1 MVKKQTIMCMP
12 RQDLN
17 ARPTW
22 KLLKEILHNSCRG
35 FVTRSTAYNRASEE
49 ALKIWGMIRQVD
61 EGFKITPT
69 GRELLKL
76 KKELSS

>member
-1 MVKKQTIMCMP
+1 MKKQIIMCMP
-12 RQDLN
+12 RQNLN

-22 KLLKEILHNSCRG
+22 KLLAEILHNSCRG
-35 FVTRSTAYNRASEE
+35 FVTRSSAYSRASEE
-49 ALKIWGMIRQVD
+49 ALKIWGMIRQVG

-76 KKELSS
+76 RKRT